1 MMRQLPELDLIKL
14 LKEHFAPLVSG
25 RVYLD
30 VVPDNVSL
38 PAVTLTSLSS
48 SPIVNRDT
56 SGRKMGDATEHRI
69 GLIATSMAQLNELVK
84 CAELLDNTESDY
96 FNCVRVDFGG
106 RDPWD
111 GETSVYRVF
120 YNLTAVR

>member
-1 MMRQLPELDLIKL
+1 MMRQLPEFDLVKI
-14 LKEHFAPLVSG
+14 LKDHFENP

-30 VVPDNVSL
+30 VVPDGVGL
-38 PAVTLTSLSS
+38 PAITLTSISI
-48 SPIVNRDT
+48 SPIVERDL
-56 SGRKMGDATEHRI
+56 SGRKMGDATEHRV
-69 GLIATSMAQLNELVK
+69 GLIASSMAQLNELVK
-84 CAELLDNTESDY
+84 RIELLDNTENDY
-96 FNCVRVDFGG
+96 FNCIRVDFGG